1 MRKLWLAAKHD
12 YLTNVRQ
19 KGFLIALF
27 SLPLFIGLS
36 VGLGYFMQS
45 QNVSSDSIGYVDTS
59 NMLDNA
65 LSLNSVSDR
74 EGVEII
80 AISSVGEADDLLKN
94 GNLQAY
100 FLIPKDYPKNKNIE
114 LFFFEQPGENATRD
128 FYDFLQLNLM
138 RDYPQEIQKRVA
150 VGTNSIIRTPDGSRE
165 FPDNNPS
172 LNMFLPLIIG
182 LGFIMLLLISSGY
195 MMSGFLE
202 EKSNR
207 TIELIFTS
215 LSPTQLIG
223 SKLLAMVAIGLTM
236 LVTWIMVSVIAL
248 IIGANVLDLAWMKD
262 ISINW
267 GDVVTI
273 LAVALPSYVF
283 AAALMLGIGLL
294 LGNNQ
299 EAESVG
305 PLFLMVAFIPLFFI
319 VPITSDIN
327 GPIAIALSVVPISS
341 ILTVGLR
348 SIFIEIPVWQIVL
361 SVSVQLLL
369 VAGALWLAISTFR
382 IGMLRTGNRIRLNEL
397 FPRGKNK
404 IGEERQ

>member
-1 MRKLWLAAKHD
+1 M
-12 YLTNVRQ
+12 
-19 KGFLIALF
+19 
-27 SLPLFIGLS
+27 
-36 VGLGYFMQS
+36 
-45 QNVSSDSIGYVDTS
+45 
-59 NMLDNA
+59 
-65 LSLNSVSDR
+65 
-74 EGVEII
+74 
-80 AISSVGEADDLLKN
+80 
-94 GNLQAY
+94 
-100 FLIPKDYPKNKNIE
+100 
-114 LFFFEQPGENATRD
+114 
-128 FYDFLQLNLM
+128 
-138 RDYPQEIQKRVA
+138 
-150 VGTNSIIRTPDGSRE
+150 GTNSIIRTPDGSRE

-195 MMSGFLE
+195 LMSGFLE

-305 PLFLMVAFIPLFFI
+305 PLFLMVAFIPLFFV

-327 GPIAIALSVVPISS
+327 GPIAIALSTVPISS

-348 SIFIEIPVWQIVL
+348 SIFIEIPVWQIIL

>member
-12 YLTNVRQ
+12 YFKHVRQ

-172 LNMFLPLIIG
+172 VNMFLPLIIG

-195 MMSGFLE
+195 LMSGFLE

-215 LSPTQLIG
+215 LSPTQLVG
-223 SKLLAMVAIGLTM
+223 SKLLTMVAIGLTM
-236 LVTWIMVSVIAL
+236 LATWIMVSVIAL

-305 PLFLMVAFIPLFFI
+305 PLFLMVAFIPLFFV

-327 GPIAIALSVVPISS
+327 GPIAIALSIVPISS

-348 SIFIEIPVWQIVL
+348 SIFIEIPVWQIIL

>member
-59 NMLDNA
+59 NLFDNA

-100 FLIPKDYPKNKNIE
+100 FLIPKDYPENKNIE

-195 MMSGFLE
+195 LMSGFLE

-236 LVTWIMVSVIAL
+236 LATWIVVSVIAL

-267 GDVVTI
+267 GDVAAI
-273 LAVALPSYVF
+273 LTVALPSYVF

-305 PLFLMVAFIPLFFI
+305 PLVFMVAFIPLFFI

-327 GPIAIALSVVPISS
+327 GPIAIALSIVPISS

-348 SIFIEIPVWQIVL
+348 SIFIEIPVWQIIL